1 MSQHSKMVVGV
12 VLSTLVVLDALVT
25 FKKTNSS
32 NQSRSLTK
40 RTHRRNRYR
49 RTNSP
54 NPDARR
60 ATPPQNESHRRTDT
74 LNPST
79 EQSNIPRKDNNNH
92 PSPPNAKPTPPPTS
106 GTGHE
111 SVPNHIPVA
120 PQTPDHYFNL
130 GLSKTAT
137 SAEIKKAYHKLALL
151 FHPDK
156 LASSEKDDGAKFR
169 MVRGTE

>member
-12 VLSTLVVLDALVT
+12 VLSTLVVLDAFIT
-25 FKKTNSS
+25 FKKTNTP
-32 NQSRSLTK
+32 NQPESLTK
-40 RTHRRNRYR
+40 RTHGRNGNRCTR
-49 RTNSP
+49 SLNS
-54 NPDARR
+54 DARR

-74 LNPST
+74 PNPST
-79 EQSNIPRKDNNNH
+79 EQSNIPRKDNNNY

-111 SVPNHIPVA
+111 SVPNHMPVA

-156 LASSEKDDGAKFR
+156 LTSSEKDDGTKFR